1 MLVILTMAPLTI
13 IGALSAIPL
22 AFAHMQMSSPSPL
35 RDPHATDRL
44 NEPKDYDILSPLH
57 ADGSNFACKG
67 YHLNT
72 PLTTV
77 ATYAA
82 GSKQTL
88 RLKGSAT
95 HGGGS
100 CQISL
105 SCNGGEDFNVIKSII
120 GGCPLSDSYDFT
132 IPADLP
138 ATKKCLLAWTWYE
151 TFSINPS
158 KVDYALIRNLQV
170 QQNWQSRNVHELRRS

>member
-1 MLVILTMAPLTI
+1 MLAILAMAPLSI
-13 IGALSAIPL
+13 IGALSALPL
-22 AFAHMQMSSPSPL
+22 ALAHMQMSSPSPL
-35 RDPHATDRL
+35 RDPHATDRPD
-44 NEPKDYDILSPLH
+44 EPKDYNILNPLN

-77 ATYAA
+77 ATYEA
-82 GSKQTL
+82 GSKQKL

-105 SCNGGEDFNVIKSII
+105 SCNGGDDFNVIKSII

-132 IPADLP
+132 IPSDIPP
-138 ATKKCLLAWTWYE
+138 AKKCLLAWTWYE
-151 TFSINPS
+151 CFSGVSPGSNGLDPCS
-158 KVDYALIRNLQV
+158 QPTG
-170 QQNWQSRNVHELRRS
+170 STELATERCT

>member
-1 MLVILTMAPLTI
+1 MLAILAMAPLST
-13 IGALSAIPL
+13 IGALSALPL
-22 AFAHMQMSSPSPL
+22 ALAHMQMSSPSPL
-35 RDPHATDRL
+35 RDPLADRP
-44 NEPKDYDILSPLH
+44 NEPKDYNILSPLN

-95 HGGGS
+95 HSGGS

-105 SCNGGEDFNVIKSII
+105 SCDGGSNFNVIKSIM
-120 GGCPLSDSYDFT
+120 GGCPLSDSYDFKVPSD
-132 IPADLP
+132 IPA
-138 ATKKCLLAWTWYE
+138 AKQCLLAWTW
-151 TFSINPS
+151 
-158 KVDYALIRNLQV
+158 
-170 QQNWQSRNVHELRRS
+170 

>member
-1 MLVILTMAPLTI
+1 MLAILTMAPLSI
-13 IGALSAIPL
+13 IGALSTLPL
-22 AFAHMQMSSPSPL
+22 ALAHMQMSSPSPL
-35 RDPHATDRL
+35 RDPHANRP
-44 NEPKDYDILSPLH
+44 NEPKDYNMLSPLN

-82 GSKQTL
+82 GSKQTMKL
-88 RLKGSAT
+88 LGSAT

-105 SCNGGEDFNVIKSII
+105 SCDGGSNFQVVKSIM

-132 IPADLP
+132 IPSDIP
-138 ATKKCLLAWTWYE
+138 AAKKCLLAWTWSDLHLP
-151 TFSINPS
+151 TVS
-158 KVDYALIRNLQV
+158 
-170 QQNWQSRNVHELRRS
+170 

>member
-1 MLVILTMAPLTI
+1 MLDILTMTPLSI
-13 IGALSAIPL
+13 IGALSALPL
-22 AFAHMQMSSPSPL
+22 VLAHMRMTDPSPL
-35 RDPHATDRL
+35 RDPDADPARPGEIPDW
-44 NEPKDYDILSPLH
+44 NMLSPLN

-72 PLTTV
+72 PLNTV

-105 SCNGGEDFNVIKSII
+105 SCDGGSNFQVIQSIM
-120 GGCPLSDSYDFT
+120 GGCPLSDSYNFT
-132 IPADLP
+132 VPSDIPA
-138 ATKKCLLAWTWYE
+138 ASKCLLAWTW
-151 TFSINPS
+151 
-158 KVDYALIRNLQV
+158 
-170 QQNWQSRNVHELRRS
+170 

>member
-1 MLVILTMAPLTI
+1 MLAIPTMAPLSI
-13 IGALSAIPL
+13 IGALSALPL
-22 AFAHMQMSSPSPL
+22 ALAHMQMSSPSPL
-35 RDPHATDRL
+35 RDPHATNRPQ
-44 NEPKDYDILSPLH
+44 EPKDYNILSPLN

-77 ATYAA
+77 ATYEA

-100 CQISL
+100 CQISM
-105 SCNGGEDFNVIKSII
+105 SCDGGNDFRVMKSIV

-132 IPADLP
+132 VPEDMPAAD
-138 ATKKCLLAWTWYE
+138 KCLLAWTWYV
-151 TFSINPS
+151 SQCLRWRR
-158 KVDYALIRNLQV
+158 DRNI
-170 QQNWQSRNVHELRRS
+170 SLRYIGSTRSATGRCT